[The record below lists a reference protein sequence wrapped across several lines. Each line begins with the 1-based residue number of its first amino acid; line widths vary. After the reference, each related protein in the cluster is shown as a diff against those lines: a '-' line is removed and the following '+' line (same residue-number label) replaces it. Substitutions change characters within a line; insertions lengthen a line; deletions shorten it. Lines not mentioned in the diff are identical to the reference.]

1 HSQQLINH
9 EGTLQSADALTLDT
23 NGQLL
28 DNQQGYILGEGK
40 TTLTSGQLDNRHGH
54 LQGGQLVVDTQHA
67 TLDNRDGKLLSTETL
82 NLKTQRLDNRHGQV
96 QAVGDTV
103 LNVKTQTD
111 NTGGLIRGGAQ
122 LTLNTAHLINRETKQ
137 ADNGLEAQDLT
148 VNAQRVDN
156 TQGALRAANH
166 LQAQV
171 SHTLENAQGLISA
184 GKQLT
189 VGDEARPTSLVINNR
204 QGTLIAGEQA
214 TINAHALS
222 GDGQLLSQGDMA
234 VTLTEDFH
242 HTGNTAANGNLT
254 LKTAGNLINDRQIK
268 AGQALHLDAQ
278 HLTNSASGEISA
290 KQTQIQVH
298 DTLNNTGLIDGG
310 LTHLTAN
317 TLNNTGTG

>member
-1 HSQQLINH
+1 
-9 EGTLQSADALTLDT
+9 
-23 NGQLL
+23 
-28 DNQQGYILGEGK
+28 
-40 TTLTSGQLDNRHGH
+40 
-54 LQGGQLVVDTQHA
+54 
-67 TLDNRDGKLLSTETL
+67 
-82 NLKTQRLDNRHGQV
+82 GQV
-96 QAVGDTV
+96 QAVGDTT
-103 LNVKTQTD
+103 LNVDTQTD

-122 LTLNTAHLINRETKQ
+122 LTVNTARLINRETAQ
-137 ADNGLEAQDLT
+137 VDNGVEAQNLT
-148 VNAQRVDN
+148 VNAQQVDN

-171 SHTLENAQGLISA
+171 NHTLENAEGLISA

-189 VGDEARPTSLVINNR
+189 AGDATRPTSLVINNR

-254 LKTAGNLINDRQIK
+254 LKTTGNITNNRQIK
-268 AGQALHLDAQ
+268 AGQTLHLDAQ

-290 KQTQIQVH
+290 GKTQVNVH
-298 DTLNNTGLIDGG
+298 DTL
-310 LTHLTAN
+310 
-317 TLNNTGTG
+317 